1 MSKGIFIFLNTTL
14 IHWFFFNNIIIES
27 FVSIKA
33 VLPSRGL
40 LFGCVFFI
48 TLVIL
53 SSSVSTLYSF
63 KLSEENI
70 IGGKEVGFICIGQ
83 NWNGMNVV
91 GVQQKVLNFYGFKTP
106 DNLFWNWQY
115 TDNAKD
121 ETEQSY
127 RKAYSKFKK
136 EIKK

>member
-1 MSKGIFIFLNTTL
+1 MTWLENR
-14 IHWFFFNNIIIES
+14 H
-27 FVSIKA
+27 
-33 VLPSRGL
+33 
-40 LFGCVFFI
+40 
-48 TLVIL
+48 
-53 SSSVSTLYSF
+53 STLG
-63 KLSEENI
+63 EENI

-127 RKAYSKFKK
+127 KKAYSEFKK